1 MCGWVPQF
9 SGHAQNRL
17 PEFLLHHDFCSRA
30 EARQQA
36 AQHVQFESNAA
47 CGRRES
53 FARRMN
59 ENGAATFCDARTR
72 VVIDFDDEIVE
83 PVFTRQPI
91 ALSVRRYFD
100 WPVIAAIVRIFAP
113 AVGGAY
119 PLRRQRCDRTRVP
132 ICAPPQSQEPERAA
146 RRTAVAFTFIC
157 LDAASA

>member
-1 MCGWVPQF
+1 
-9 SGHAQNRL
+9 
-17 PEFLLHHDFCSRA
+17 
-30 EARQQA
+30 
-36 AQHVQFESNAA
+36 
-47 CGRRES
+47 
-53 FARRMN
+53 MN

-113 AVGGAY
+113 AVSGVY
-119 PLRRQRCDRTRVP
+119 PLRRQRCDGTRVP
-132 ICAPPQSQEPERAA
+132 ICTPPQSQEPEHAA
-146 RRTAVAFTFIC
+146 GRTAVAFTFIC